1 MKILYNAVIEENDK
15 LNKQKQ
21 ELLEFLKSVHVGLS
35 HLLQDGDIT
44 ESGLTSAKNLLEYA
58 EQLQNKHR
66 GYKNEKY

>member
-15 LNKQKQ
+15 LKKQKQ
-21 ELLEFLKSVHVGLS
+21 ELLEFINSVQVSLS

-44 ESGLTSAKNLLEYA
+44 ESGLTSAENLLQYA

-66 GYKNEKY
+66 SKK